1 MFSIHPRTG
10 RALGLVIA
18 GALLGTASLVAS
30 CSHEAPP
37 AATTTAKA
45 DAPKSDAMKKAEAAA
60 AHVESTAKAAT
71 DDAKAAAAK
80 ASEDMGA
87 AAHKAATDVQQKA
100 ADTGKAATHEV
111 AKVADDATA
120 KAAAAAK
127 AAQNALTEQSKAN
140 AAQPAH
146 APGDGHDHA
155 AEANPAAQKPP
166 YDPNN
171 PESVDPN
178 SKAKLTYEFGSD
190 TKNFGKV
197 LQGDVLNHVFALA
210 SSGEEDLIIKQAKPT
225 CGCTVAQITVQQ
237 ADGTM
242 APYAFGNPIPVGRK
256 VELKATLHT
265 VNKRGHA
272 GSRINIFSN
281 DPRGQ
286 TQLGLEAE
294 VEPFFNINPVVI
306 NFNTLS
312 AKDTAADKASISTAH
327 GEKVKLNAFLD
338 NVPQGLK
345 VELKPIDADAEM
357 KASRWDLLVTAGPGL
372 VEGNLAYMV
381 PLKSDMS
388 IPGAEK
394 LPNGMLPTY
403 ESSITVMG
411 RVTGMLEYVPQ
422 FVSLGLIRP
431 GQAQSRSIRLTSHDT
446 EFKLSEP
453 KVSIQ
458 GRDSAEWEFAKYFT
472 TQIRPVPNE
481 NAVDVEVTLT
491 GMPESLNGSFSGSLV
506 IDTGYPGKTEIKLP
520 ITGVCRGGAVTPPA
534 NAAPVAPPK

>member
-1 MFSIHPRTG
+1 LIS
-10 RALGLVIA
+10 
-18 GALLGTASLVAS
+18 S
-30 CSHEAPP
+30 CSHEATPTAP
-37 AATTTAKA
+37 ASAAKA
-45 DAPKSDAMKKAEAAA
+45 EAPKSDAMKKAEAAA
-60 AHVESTAKAAT
+60 AHV
-71 DDAKAAAAK
+71 DAAAK
-80 ASEDMGA
+80 SAAEQAKSAAAQVDSAAKQTAGDVKQASAEVAKAGEDAAVSGA
-87 AAHKAATDVQQKA
+87 AKAVA
-100 ADTGKAATHEV
+100 AGKAAQ
-111 AKVADDATA
+111 D
-120 KAAAAAK
+120 
-127 AAQNALTEQSKAN
+127 ALTEKTKVDAAKAN
-140 AAQPAH
+140 AAKAEVAH
-146 APGDGHDHA
+146 GPGDGHDHSHDA
-155 AEANPAAQKPP
+155 ANAATQKAPF
-166 YDPNN
+166 DPNN

-190 TKNFGKV
+190 TQNFGKV

-345 VELKPIDADAEM
+345 VELKPVDADADM

-388 IPGAEK
+388 IPGGEK

-453 KVSIQ
+453 KVSVQ

-520 ITGVCRGGAVTPPA
+520 ITGVCRGGAVTPANTAPLTPPA
-534 NAAPVAPPK
+534 VPAQTPPK